1 MHNTNL
7 QTCRDYSPSFAL
19 NITSK
24 LYGREGAIE
33 RMLAAFED
41 VCLGDGRLMLVPGY
55 SGVGKTALVMQ
66 LESPIAE
73 RNGFFCR
80 GKFNQFRK
88 NVPYFAIRQAVDELL
103 EHLLREPQ
111 EQLAIWSRQLLEAV
125 GNLGQLLIDLSP
137 KFELIIGPQP
147 DVPGI
152 SPQEA
157 RHRFTQV
164 LRNALK
170 VFCKPDNPLVLFV
183 DDWQWADPASLELL
197 KQLRIGEDL
206 RYLLVIAAYR
216 DNEVGEDHPF
226 HAALRDLRI
235 RETPITTEYVAPLEF
250 SDVDRF
256 IRDSLRPAVE
266 APSGLVEIIHE
277 RTRGNPFFMHAF
289 LGFIH
294 QTGILQYNSEQQIWT
309 WMDERKHCA
318 ELPGDVVELFS
329 REFKQYEEDEQDLI
343 FKAACL
349 GSRFRTDILAVV
361 SGYSSAQCIDLLTST
376 KMTPFFIRQPLSH
389 SHAQSDET
397 IATFQ
402 FVHDRVQQAAYGLVP
417 DEELPLERLSI
428 GRALLSKLDERQA
441 NEHLFEITEH
451 LNAGQTLMDDIDERI
466 RLLDLNIRA
475 AGKARAA
482 TAYQAALQF
491 HRAAGSLLADPATSD
506 KAWKEHHESTMA
518 LHLGWAESEFLEG
531 DQSEFRQH
539 IQAAMKHARTP
550 LELAEAQRVLIVQY
564 TLLARYP
571 AAIAAGI
578 SGLNALGVELPEEDY
593 EAARDH
599 ELRQI
604 RRNLDAHEVSSF
616 YDMPVMSRED
626 TRMATQ
632 LLITMG
638 PPCYRAHQRLW
649 SVLVPKVVNLILE
662 HGNMPEAGYSHTAL
676 AGLLVWVDNDLN
688 LAREFTDLAAKLLTT
703 TFDTPSDR
711 SVFYL
716 MISSSARHW
725 FNHMNHSSQD
735 YADAYEIGS
744 RSGNLQYAAY
754 AFGHNMYCRLF
765 QGMPLTALK
774 KEANSS
780 LAFSR
785 TRFNQWAIDLL
796 EGGIYIVDQLSG
808 SGGDH
813 GSAHNWEKAYLK
825 RVERHHNIQVLC
837 IYKVMRSFHLLV
849 MGDYGHAKAVSDEAH
864 EIIYT
869 VGTQGLLPWPEHLF
883 IRFMILA
890 AQHDNGT
897 GSDKDGEMEQTL
909 DLLEHWATHC
919 PANYEFKRLLA
930 NAEMSRLRGEP
941 GPAMVHYESAIAAA
955 QQGGFIQWQALAN
968 ERAALFWEGRGIGQ
982 VAQTY
987 WQQAYNS
994 YDEWGADA
1002 KTQAMEDRFRQLLTH
1017 AVPAGSAG
1025 APRDLDL
1032 VRSSLI
1038 ERQIDLLRSKEIR
1051 SEESLKRQ
1059 DAERQARDL
1068 AEATGRLREEVARRK
1083 KVEEE
1088 LRESE
1093 ERYRL
1098 TIVAVRDGMWDWNML
1113 TGEIGWDRR
1122 SFEMLGFEENAFSIH
1137 MGSWDELLHPDDRE
1151 TTVTSMEQQIRDMK
1165 AFNIEFRYMTAD
1177 DDWLWV
1183 QSRGQVVSHVDGEP
1197 ARMVGTCTDISAR
1210 KRAEESLL
1218 VAKDQALAANRS
1230 KSIFLANMSHEIRTP
1245 LNGVTGMLQ
1254 LMQTTELDEEQ
1265 SEYAQTALQSS
1276 KRLTQ
1281 LLSDILDLSRVEAG
1295 RMKLTDAPFDFQ
1307 EAMDAMVQ
1315 LFRPVARQK
1324 GLELRAHIDP
1334 ATPTFLSGDSLRIQ
1348 QILSNLIGNA
1358 IKFTDKGYVELRTH
1372 FIPDTHTNTPRLL
1385 FVVADTGI
1393 GIAEDMQSKLFEA
1406 FTQAEGEYKRHFQGA
1421 GLGLAIS
1428 RDLLNLMGGSIEV
1441 SSREGEGTEFHVA
1454 IPCKPVEE
1462 NANASP
1468 RITESWDTE
1477 NLRVLLAE
1485 DDRISQ
1491 LSMQRMLEK
1500 IGHEVIAVENG
1511 QEALDALRKDVFDLA
1526 MLDIQMPVL
1535 NGEET
1540 TKAIRDG
1547 MAGEAVKDIH
1557 LIAMT
1562 AYSMSGDRERF
1573 IACGMDDYLSKPVE
1587 LAELRK
1593 VLSSVKNR
1601 HGKMN

>member
-1 MHNTNL
+1 MDKTNL

-19 NITSK
+19 NIPTK
-24 LYGREGAIE
+24 LYGREDAIG
-33 RMLAAFED
+33 RMLGTFED
-41 VCLGDGRLMLVPGY
+41 VCLGEGKLLLVPGY

-73 RNGFFCR
+73 RNGFFCK

-103 EHLLREPQ
+103 EHLLREPP
-111 EQLAIWSRQLLEAV
+111 EQLAMWSEQLMEAV
-125 GNLGQLLIDLSP
+125 GELGQLLLDLSP
-137 KFELIIGPQP
+137 KFERIIGPQP
-147 DVPGI
+147 SVPGI

-157 RHRFTQV
+157 RHRFSKV
-164 LRNALK
+164 LRSALK
-170 VFCKPDNPLVLFV
+170 VFCKPDTPLVLFI

-216 DNEVGEDHPF
+216 DNEVDEEHPF
-226 HAALRDLRI
+226 QLVLNDLRLQ
-235 RETPITTEYVAPLEF
+235 ETPIDIEHVAPLEF
-250 SDVDRF
+250 KDVDRF
-256 IRDSLRPAVE
+256 VRDSLRPAVE
-266 APSGLVEIIHE
+266 AKSGLVEIIHD

-294 QTGILQYNSEQQIWT
+294 QTGILRYDAEEGLWI
-309 WMDERKHCA
+309 WMDERKHC
-318 ELPGDVVELFS
+318 EQLPADVVELFA
-329 REFKQYEEDEQDLI
+329 REFRRHDKPLQDLL

-349 GSRFRTDILAVV
+349 GSRFRTDILSIV
-361 SGYSSAQCIDLLTST
+361 SGHPASECLRILSSEAVG
-376 KMTPFFIRQPLSH
+376 PFFIRQNNGRS
-389 SHAQSDET
+389 SAASGDT
-397 IATFQ
+397 DIVTFQ

-417 DEELPLERLSI
+417 DADLPEERLAI
-428 GRALLSKLDERQA
+428 GRALLSALSRPQVD
-441 NEHLFEITEH
+441 EHLFEITEH
-451 LNAGQTLMDDIDERI
+451 MNAGQPLIHDAEERL
-466 RLLDLNIRA
+466 RLLELNIRA
-475 AGKARAA
+475 ATKARAA
-482 TAYQAALQF
+482 TAYQAVLQF
-491 HRAAGSLLADPATSD
+491 HRAAGSLLEDPAAAER
-506 KAWKEHHESTMA
+506 AWSERHDSTMA
-518 LHLGWAESEFLEG
+518 LYLGWSESEFLEG
-531 DQSEFRQH
+531 DQSEFRHH
-539 IQAAMKHARTP
+539 IKTAMEHARTP
-550 LELAEAQRVLIVQY
+550 LERAEAQRVLIVQY

-571 AAIAAGI
+571 KAIAAGI
-578 SGLNALGVELPEEDY
+578 SGLEALGVKLPEDDY
-593 EAARDH
+593 EAARDR
-599 ELRQI
+599 ELRLI
-604 RRNLDAHEVSSF
+604 RDKLSTRDVSSF
-616 YDMPVMSRED
+616 HDMPVMSRED

-649 SVLVPKVVNLILE
+649 SVLVPKVINLILE

-676 AGLLVWVDNDLN
+676 AGLLVWVDNDLE
-688 LAREFTDLAAKLLTT
+688 LAGEFTDLAERLMTE
-703 TFDTPSDR
+703 TFDSPSDR

-716 MISSSARHW
+716 MIGSSARHW
-725 FNHMNHSSQD
+725 FRHMKESSQD

-765 QGMPLTALK
+765 QGTPLAVLK
-774 KEANSS
+774 KEAQSS
-780 LAFSR
+780 LNFSR

-796 EGGIYIVDQLSG
+796 EGGIHIVDRLCSPDEAQP
-808 SGGDH
+808 
-813 GSAHNWEKAYLK
+813 SALRWEEDYLE
-825 RVERHHNIQVLC
+825 RVDRNHNIQVQC
-837 IYKVMRSFHLLV
+837 IYNVLRSLQLLI
-849 MGDYGHAKAVSDEAH
+849 MNDYSHAKAVSDQAH

-890 AQHDNGT
+890 ARNDSGT
-897 GSDKDGEMEQTL
+897 GPDAHGEMEHIL
-909 DLLEHWATHC
+909 GLLERWALHC

-930 NAEMSRLRGEP
+930 KAEMDRLWGNH
-941 GPAMVHYESAIAAA
+941 GQAMVHYEKAVAAA
-955 QQGGFIQWQALAN
+955 QQEGFLHWQALAN
-968 ERAALFWEGRGIGQ
+968 ERAALFWEGRGTGQ

-987 WQQAYNS
+987 WQQAYNG
-994 YDEWGADA
+994 YDDWGAHA
-1002 KTQAMEDRFRQLLTH
+1002 KTRAMEDRFRQLLTN
-1017 AVPAGSAG
+1017 AVPDAGDESSSEH
-1025 APRDLDL
+1025 LNV
-1032 VRSSLI
+1032 VRSTLI

-1068 AEATGRLREEVARRK
+1068 AKATGRLREEVARRK

-1088 LRESE
+1088 LRQSE

-1113 TGEIGWDRR
+1113 TDEISWDRR
-1122 SFEMLGFEENAFSIH
+1122 SYEMLGFEANAFELK
-1137 MGSWDELLHPDDRE
+1137 MDTWTELLHPDERDQ
-1151 TTVTSMEQQIRDMK
+1151 TVASMKQQIREME

-1183 QSRGQVVSHVDGEP
+1183 QSRGQVVSHEAGAP

-1210 KRAEESLL
+1210 KRAEESMLE
-1218 VAKDQALAANRS
+1218 AKDQALAANKS

-1265 SEYAQTALQSS
+1265 AEYARTALQSS
-1276 KRLTQ
+1276 RRLTQ

-1295 RMKLTDAPFDFQ
+1295 RMKLADAPFDFH
-1307 EAMDAMVQ
+1307 EAMDALVQ
-1315 LFRPVARQK
+1315 LFRPVAHQK
-1324 GLELRAHIDP
+1324 GLELRSWIDP
-1334 ATPTFLSGDSLRIQ
+1334 DTPAFLSGDSLRIQ

-1358 IKFTDKGYVELRTH
+1358 IKFTDTGHIELRSHYIPATH
-1372 FIPDTHTNTPRLL
+1372 SETPQLL

-1428 RDLLNLMGGSIEV
+1428 RDLLELMGGTIEV
-1441 SSREGEGTEFHVA
+1441 ASREGEGTEFHVG
-1454 IPCKPVEE
+1454 IPCKPVDRDTSSAVRPSEE
-1462 NANASP
+1462 PALAN
-1468 RITESWDTE
+1468 
-1477 NLRVLLAE
+1477 LHVLLAE

-1491 LSMQRMLEK
+1491 LSMKRMLEK
-1500 IGHEVIAVENG
+1500 MGHRVLAVENG
-1511 QEALDALRKDVFDLA
+1511 EEALQALRENTFDLT
-1526 MLDIQMPVL
+1526 MLDIQMPL
-1535 NGEET
+1535 LDGEET
-1540 TKAIRDG
+1540 TEAIRRGD
-1547 MAGEAVKDIH
+1547 AGEASSDIP
-1557 LIAMT
+1557 IVAMT

-1573 IACGMDDYLSKPVE
+1573 IACGMDGYLSKPVDLKDLKKE
-1587 LAELRK
+1587 LAA
-1593 VLSSVKNR
+1593 V
-1601 HGKMN
+1601 MNP